1 MLNGPNSYNSW
12 PNLSFWELHLII
24 NILQRGNYHN
34 KIDAKQWTVYWN
46 KIKKPVSLTEV
57 TPVMNAKHNG
67 ECRSWEKL
75 PRVVL
80 LVDVVEAMR
89 RGEGE
94 SVPNLKK

>member
-1 MLNGPNSYNSW
+1 M
-12 PNLSFWELHLII
+12 
-24 NILQRGNYHN
+24 
-34 KIDAKQWTVYWN
+34 
-46 KIKKPVSLTEV
+46 LTEV
-57 TPVMNAKHNG
+57 SPVMDAKHNG
-67 ECRSWEKL
+67 EGAGWEKL